1 MTFHDVVCDALIR
14 VTDELNFHRRV
25 LVPLLEVGMRIILM
39 DVDFIILIDRTR
51 WIGDH
56 SKHMLLLLI
65 GIEVLV
71 YVMQLRELLLLELE

>member
-1 MTFHDVVCDALIR
+1 
-14 VTDELNFHRRV
+14 
-25 LVPLLEVGMRIILM
+25 MRIILM
-39 DVDFIILIDRTR
+39 DVDFIILIDRAR